1 MQQPGSATPTPTPT
15 PAGSARMAFFGRVR
29 AQWRAACSA
38 QQQQADPP
46 AQQAPEMRMPKLL
59 YVEPL
64 RGADEMSTV
73 PTLEHRPLSGG
84 ASTTLGGVVRKDWL
98 RLLHKAANDA
108 LSPRDVLR
116 CSPAQLHFLM
126 PILLRLEH
134 LFDTL
139 TLRMAEHRFLRNEA
153 YWWMRANP
161 SGVHRA
167 FLDHNDFR
175 ESLEQE
181 FGPTAEL
188 LEKLVF
194 AVPEIGTTVKL
205 QSFVNPLLNPP
216 AAELPLDEDEDEAVG
231 VLSELQVKKKC
242 SSGHCP
248 FFVEFVSACP
258 DVASQLVLLKPDVV
272 TSDAIMTRL
281 FELFNYFWRMSW
293 IPAERKPVALS
304 FDVVAGGA
312 NWGVIEVIG
321 GAKSLRTFD
330 FTRMADPQ
338 KFTGADMA
346 VFLRTAVGGFIAG
359 YILGLGDRH
368 LDNVMMVNGNMLMQI
383 DFKHCFDQ
391 HTKGVDAPCLAIPMR
406 MKRSLQARDKWIE
419 FKDRCSD
426 AFCVLRRSGS
436 TVTAL
441 CRAMFAGVMPPQVVE
456 ASLIAKLQPNVLE
469 EKAVAAIPTVIELSV
484 YSLKR
489 VMKNALHNL
498 ALMRMSA
505 GVAPAPEVDSA
516 AYAASCAAAVNT
528 ISEAS
533 ATTAVSITAESHADD
548 DEEAPE
554 PVDKKDDCGPA
565 TSTKVGIE

>member
-258 DVASQLVLLKPDVV
+258 DVASQLVLWKFVV
-272 TSDAIMTRL
+272 IVNRCA
-281 FELFNYFWRMSW
+281 YF
-293 IPAERKPVALS
+293 VLS
-304 FDVVAGGA
+304 FTTPAFSLDWGAVEFFNVAVV
-312 NWGVIEVIG
+312 V
-321 GAKSLRTFD
+321 
-330 FTRMADPQ
+330 
-338 KFTGADMA
+338 
-346 VFLRTAVGGFIAG
+346 VFL
-359 YILGLGDRH
+359 
-368 LDNVMMVNGNMLMQI
+368 
-383 DFKHCFDQ
+383 
-391 HTKGVDAPCLAIPMR
+391 
-406 MKRSLQARDKWIE
+406 
-419 FKDRCSD
+419 
-426 AFCVLRRSGS
+426 VL
-436 TVTAL
+436 
-441 CRAMFAGVMPPQVVE
+441 
-456 ASLIAKLQPNVLE
+456 
-469 EKAVAAIPTVIELSV
+469 
-484 YSLKR
+484 
-489 VMKNALHNL
+489 LHS
-498 ALMRMSA
+498 RF
-505 GVAPAPEVDSA
+505 
-516 AYAASCAAAVNT
+516 
-528 ISEAS
+528 
-533 ATTAVSITAESHADD
+533 
-548 DEEAPE
+548 
-554 PVDKKDDCGPA
+554 
-565 TSTKVGIE
+565 